1 MRGTDDRRGLVR
13 TWQDETLQYHQY
25 YLYQRKNST
34 CNLTGWSDRT
44 QRNLVGTFRDINRK
58 RNHIYMYISVDNEET
73 SSEEFIKLATE
84 SKEKCIV
91 VQRKKML
98 SNH

>member
-34 CNLTGWSDRT
+34 CNHTGWSDRS
-44 QRNLVGTFRDINRK
+44 QWNLVGTFRNINHK
-58 RNHIYMYISVDNEET
+58 RNHIYLYIFVDNEET
-73 SSEEFIKLATE
+73 RVKP
-84 SKEKCIV
+84 
-91 VQRKKML
+91 
-98 SNH
+98 

>member
-1 MRGTDDRRGLVR
+1 
-13 TWQDETLQYHQY
+13 
-25 YLYQRKNST
+25 
-34 CNLTGWSDRT
+34 
-44 QRNLVGTFRDINRK
+44 
-58 RNHIYMYISVDNEET
+58 MYISVDNEET